1 MHHTNGFHPLRA
13 RQYFNTPDEA
23 NAKSSEAPNAF
34 DASHK
39 TLQSRGSK
47 IYFTR
52 SEPVKDWLAV
62 AHGQAGASA
71 QREARFFFRHAR
83 RDLQCLIGD
92 FEGKD
97 LLFSLF
103 KSQHGLHGTILSF
116 ASGASSQLR
125 VAQKN
130 APSQRHRP

>member
-1 MHHTNGFHPLRA
+1 
-13 RQYFNTPDEA
+13 RQYYDTPDERTQ
-23 NAKSSEAPNAF
+23 KSGEAPDAF
-34 DASHK
+34 GASHK
-39 TLQSRGSK
+39 SLQSRGSENL
-47 IYFTR
+47 FWR
-52 SEPVKDWLAV
+52 PEPVKDRLAFT
-62 AHGQAGASA
+62 HGQAGASA
-71 QREARFFFRHAR
+71 QREARFFFSHAR
-83 RDLQCLIGD
+83 RDLQRLIAD

-125 VAQKN
+125 VAKKN